1 MSKGGEQGKELP
13 SNESYKISYLDYSVE
28 HSLEI
33 KSDIPSIFVGAII
46 TINDANSEK
55 TTDSDTKYYSIKQID
70 ESTYKV
76 NIK

>member
-1 MSKGGEQGKELP
+1 M
-13 SNESYKISYLDYSVE
+13 
-28 HSLEI
+28 EI